1 MKFSYHDT
9 VKWHD
14 TDANRRVRPSQ
25 ILTYMQEAA
34 NLQMAANSR
43 NLDRLRDEEG
53 LAFLLSRI
61 SIRIYDQL
69 HAYDPFDSE
78 TWIVDGHGAA
88 TTRCFRILREGQVMA
103 EGLSLWALM
112 DIRQHKLLRASSF
125 DHGFAGDEVL
135 NLPDLPV
142 RFPVPSPSDMDRVGE
157 RKIVYSDLDYNGHMN
172 NTRYPD
178 MLCDFTDGILSRQV
192 VGLSMSFL
200 HEATFGH
207 TLQVYRLDRGEEHL
221 FRTVDA
227 DGATCLEARL
237 LTEPVRDAAER

>member
-1 MKFSYHDT
+1 MKFSYRDT

-14 TDANRRVRPSQ
+14 TDANRCVRPSR

-61 SIRIYDQL
+61 SIRIYGDL

-78 TWIVDGHGAA
+78 TWICEGHGAA
-88 TTRCFRILREGQVMA
+88 TTRCFRILREGEIMA
-103 EGLSLWALM
+103 EGISLWALM
-112 DIRQHKLLRASSF
+112 DIRSHRLLRASSF
-125 DHGFAGDEVL
+125 EHGFAGDEPL
-135 NLPDLPV
+135 LLPELPV
-142 RFPVPSPSDMDRVGE
+142 RFPVPAVGDMEAVGE
-157 RKIVYSDLDYNGHMN
+157 RRIVYSDLDYNGHMN

-178 MLCDFTDGILSRQV
+178 MLCDFTDGILSRRV

-207 TLQVYRLDRGEEHL
+207 TLKVYRADRGEEHL

-227 DGATCLEARL
+227 DGATCLEARM
-237 LTEPVRDAAER
+237 LTEPIREVQ

>member
-34 NLQMAANSR
+34 NLQMATNSR

-125 DHGFAGDEVL
+125 DHGFGGEDAL

-142 RFPVPSPSDMDRVGE
+142 RFPVPAVADMAPVGE

-200 HEATFGH
+200 HEAAYGH
-207 TLQVYRLDRGEEHL
+207 TLKVYRVDRGEEHL

-227 DGATCLEARL
+227 DGTTCLEARL
-237 LTEPVRDAAER
+237 LTEPARDAAER